1 LDQAA
6 IKDRMAAAMT
16 NGWRDGAQRV
26 IEISLA
32 GDGFHLTVAAVTRL
46 VMMRS

>member
-1 LDQAA
+1 
-6 IKDRMAAAMT
+6 MANSRR
-16 NGWRDGAQRV
+16 NGAERV

-32 GDGFHLTVAAVTRL
+32 GSGFHLTVAAVTRL

>member
-1 LDQAA
+1 
-6 IKDRMAAAMT
+6 MAAQVA
-16 NGWRDGAQRV
+16 NSRRNGAQRV

-32 GDGFHLTVAAVTRL
+32 GNGFHLAVAAVTRL